1 MAKKRVTRKQL
12 LKEPDEFITTTG
24 QLISWAKENAK
35 ALGIGSALFF
45 AVIIAVSIYVFVNE
59 KRTTAAH
66 LMFGQAV
73 MKYQTEA
80 GTKDGLSAMTAVSG
94 DFDALIDAY
103 AGLSAGKLGR
113 LFYGHMG
120 TMADDYDK
128 AIEYYQRAL
137 DDYGFDASLGNI
149 IHNGLASAYQQKGD
163 YPNAVQHYRKIA
175 DSRGSVLK
183 DAALFN
189 LGKLLG
195 QLGKQEESRQAYQ
208 RLKDE
213 FPESTYAGIAREKN

>member
-24 QLISWAKENAK
+24 QLISWAKTNART
-35 ALGIGSALFF
+35 LGIGAALFF
-45 AVIIAVSIYVFVNE
+45 TVIIAMSIYVFVNE
-59 KRTTAAH
+59 KRSTAAH

-73 MKYQTEA
+73 QKYQAEA
-80 GTKDGLSAMTAVSG
+80 GTKNGLSAMTAVSA

-103 AGLSAGKLGR
+103 GGQSAGKLGR

-120 TMADDYDK
+120 TMANDFDK
-128 AIEYYQRAL
+128 AIEYYQKAL
-137 DDYGFDASLGNI
+137 DDYGSDTSLSNI
-149 IHNGLASAYQQKGD
+149 IHNGLGSAYQQKGD
-163 YPNAVQHYRKIA
+163 YPKAVEHYQIIA
-175 DSRGSVLK
+175 DSNGSVLK

-195 QLGKQEESRQAYQ
+195 QLGKEEESRQAYQ
-208 RLKDE
+208 QLKDD
-213 FPESTYAGIAREKN
+213 FPNSTYAGIAREKN

>member
-24 QLISWAKENAK
+24 QLISWASANAR

-59 KRTTAAH
+59 KRSTAAH

-73 MKYQTEA
+73 LKYQTEA
-80 GTKDGLSAMTAVSG
+80 GTKDGLTAMTAVSE
-94 DFDALIDAY
+94 DFDALIDDY
-103 AGLSAGKLGR
+103 EGQSAGKLGR

-120 TMADDYDK
+120 TMANDYDK
-128 AIEYYQRAL
+128 AIEYYQKAL
-137 DDYGFDASLGNI
+137 DDYGSDASLSNI

-175 DSRGSVLK
+175 DSSGSVLK

-208 RLKDE
+208 RLEDD
-213 FPESTYAGIAREKN
+213 FPDSSYASIAREKN